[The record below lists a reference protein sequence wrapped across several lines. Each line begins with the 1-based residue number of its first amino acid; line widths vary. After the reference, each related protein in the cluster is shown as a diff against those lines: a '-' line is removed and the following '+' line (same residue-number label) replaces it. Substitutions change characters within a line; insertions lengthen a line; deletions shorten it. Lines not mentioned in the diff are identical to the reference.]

1 MSSVITRKVEKS
13 EENRPANMKTALPLI
28 FIVDDNDAFRDST
41 RWLLESYGYIV
52 DAYSNPKHFLASLDA
67 GAVAVDFAC
76 LLLDMRMPEMTGLE
90 VMDEV
95 YARSPNLPI
104 VFISGHGDVPLAVEA
119 MRKGAQN
126 FLEKPFIDDALD
138 AAIQSAC
145 KAAVTRQSSVI
156 DEVARH
162 RLQSLTV
169 REKQVL
175 ELVVQGKLNKVIADI
190 LGISIKTVELHRLHV
205 MQKMQA
211 KSLAHLVQLNMKAG
225 NL

>member
-1 MSSVITRKVEKS
+1 MSNVATRKVDKAAQ
-13 EENRPANMKTALPLI
+13 NQPLNTKTSLPLI
-28 FIVDDNDAFRDST
+28 FIVDDNDAFRSST
-41 RWLLESYGYIV
+41 RWLLESYGYTV

-67 GAVAVDFAC
+67 GALAADFAC

-95 YARSPNLPI
+95 YARRPNLPI

-119 MRKGAQN
+119 MRKGAHN
-126 FLEKPFIDDALD
+126 FLEKPFTDGALD
-138 AAIQSAC
+138 AAIQGAC
-145 KAAVTRQSSVI
+145 KASASRQTSIV
-156 DEVARH
+156 DEVARN
-162 RLQSLTV
+162 RLESLTV

-175 ELVVQGKLNKVIADI
+175 DLVVQGKLNKVIADI

-211 KSLAHLVQLNMKAG
+211 NSLAHLVQLNMKAG